1 MWSWKGYSRLTM
13 ASGALAN
20 SPPRKRHMKIVCK
33 FWATATGIWKIA
45 KTNIP
50 RNSGRF
56 RPYNSDRGPK
66 IIGPKAKPSTNK
78 LTPNT
83 INSEE
88 TPNFFAVVF
97 VAVLKTEEPKV
108 THIVI
113 SPSIMVITHF
123 LHAGKFF
130 GISYNGVRP
139 VHARNREVGCHA
151 RSFGPSQS
159 TIMFSFSLSG
169 VLSAEPML
177 FSNASGTSYVSP
189 SSNMVRKLAESC
201 SAPRVLCGDGD
212 VWVSLFAILQT
223 RGG

>member
-88 TPNFFAVVF
+88 TPNLLAVVF

-108 THIVI
+108 TQIVI

-130 GISYNGVRP
+130 GFSYNGVRP

-151 RSFGPSQS
+151 GSFGPSQS

-169 VLSAEPML
+169 VLSAEPIL
-177 FSNASGTSYVSP
+177 LSNASGTSYVSP
-189 SSNMVRKLAESC
+189 SSNIVRKLSGSC
-201 SAPRVLCGDGD
+201 AAPRVLCGDCD

-223 RGG
+223 RRG